1 METDRKEY
9 LQRPLIEGVVY
20 DITDNF
26 IRVSNSNTLFINL
39 EKRDRI
45 QLEEVEKLFRE
56 LRKIAK
62 DNPKLKLKGVTKFLP
77 TIRKLYP
84 EYCESASLI
93 EKNFSEIGEL
103 FRQIETDGLHMGCRD
118 DELLNLANA
127 KRFEIERQH
136 YRNTPYSQFVRCY
149 TNLKSALKMQGWKDE
164 GIISYTVLLLPF

>member
-45 QLEEVEKLFRE
+45 QLAEVEKLFRE

-62 DNPKLKLKGVTKFLP
+62 DNPKLKLKEVTKFLP
-77 TIRKLYP
+77 TIRKLFP

-136 YRNTPYSQFVRCY
+136 DRNGSYSRFVKCY
-149 TNLKSALKMQGWKDE
+149 KNLKSTLEMRGWE
-164 GIISYTVLLLPF
+164 NERIAGYTVLLLPF